1 MPVQA
6 TALSPVP
13 SRPGYRKPS
22 RGRARPAS
30 PAKAV
35 KGLGVGDDMEWGAG
49 GGVVGAVGDGGLG
62 VGGGGIGMGVVSKE
76 GQELG
81 DPVDGGV
88 QGRVVVWGGWL
99 YGGLEGGVVGGSLL
113 EGGSDEVGKV
123 GGRIGVEV
131 CRLLSG

>member
-1 MPVQA
+1 MPVRA
-6 TALSPVP
+6 NGNGWDTLPLW
-13 SRPGYRKPS
+13 PGCRKPT
-22 RGRARPAS
+22 RGRVRPAS

-99 YGGLEGGVVGGSLL
+99 YGGLEGG
-113 EGGSDEVGKV
+113 SDEVGKV

>member
-1 MPVQA
+1 
-6 TALSPVP
+6 
-13 SRPGYRKPS
+13 
-22 RGRARPAS
+22 
-30 PAKAV
+30 
-35 KGLGVGDDMEWGAG
+35 MEWGAG

-88 QGRVVVWGGWL
+88 QGGVVLLGGWL
-99 YGGLEGGVVGGSLL
+99 YGGLEGSVVGGSLL

-131 CRLLSG
+131 CRLLSGQVAADELDGEVGGKERAGDADGRGAWHFHGNCLQVLIRA